1 MLFIYLI
8 LHILNLPVLAM
19 LFQWAILLSAI
30 GIILACQNDIKKFLE
45 SLGSKD
51 LMGFKNLIHNKSTEK
66 DKLFSDKQLKAF
78 LHACDVMSEAKT
90 GALIVFEVDTPL
102 QDIIQSGIQI
112 NGDISSALLINTFEK
127 NTPLHDGA
135 VVIRDN
141 KLAQATCYLPL
152 SDNSKIN
159 KSLGTRHRAAIGVT
173 EQTDAVALVVQE
185 ETGAISV
192 ARDGKIKHK
201 LSLIQLE
208 KKLQN
213 LQLKYKTA
221 NKINLDKKDIKVRTI
236 VNNSRIKLQNNLIMK
251 ITQLGLQIIAW
262 FMIINIIDPV
272 QTKVFN
278 DIPVEIVNSDV
289 IQDLGQTFTVSK
301 GSTVSITVSGR
312 RSEIDRFTSKD
323 IKATQDLQN
332 LSITNQ
338 VMIDV
343 KTNPEYSSIQVKG
356 IDTPNM
362 VVNLEDIAEVELP
375 ITLLNT
381 GEPSTGF
388 YLNDLKS
395 DITTLQIK
403 GPVQKVKNIDKVIAN
418 IDITD
423 KYDKYTTQVIPV
435 LIDKNGDELD
445 ISKFQLSSDS
455 IQVTAYMYK
464 TKEIPLSINLL
475 KSDSQLWKDFPI
487 IIENYDMQ
495 LINPDDTSIMNSGVN
510 QGTLDKFQAIIS
522 GWKISKVNLDD
533 GDGDKDLSVVVQA
546 PNDVLD
552 TMNELELDFTMQIDT
567 SSIANNKIV
576 KVINIQ
582 ELLPEGVYLAQDT
595 KTINATIT
603 LEKVTSQALNVDTLI
618 QYGVQEDEIIS
629 KCESTLASVM
639 QSKDTVNSESAS
651 GNDTD
656 D

>member
-51 LMGFKNLIHNKSTEK
+51 LMGFKSLIHNKSTEK

-208 KKLQN
+208 KELQN

-251 ITQLGLQIIAW
+251 LTQLGLQIIAW

-301 GSTVSITVSGR
+301 GNTVSITVSGR

-343 KTNPEYSSIQVKG
+343 KTNPEFSSIQVKG
-356 IDTPNM
+356 IDIPNM

-495 LINPDDTSIMNSGVN
+495 LINPDDTSVINSGVN

-629 KCESTLASVM
+629 KCESTLASVI